1 MVTFL
6 YHRHS
11 PNRGHAR
18 QVAHLHGS
26 RVTHALDPTVRF
38 RCDLHQRTHA
48 PKLIRLIFGGVLYHA
63 DARTAR
69 NALEYFFR
77 DLLSWV
83 TPTSESMRTF
93 FVRKFPRCQRI
104 EFHFCTGR
112 NSEIHF
118 RRGLRRR
125 IERKLKNCLEE
136 SGAEVEWLEDDG
148 NYEVWGLTFTVSC
161 VGRNV
166 R

>member
-1 MVTFL
+1 
-6 YHRHS
+6 
-11 PNRGHAR
+11 
-18 QVAHLHGS
+18 
-26 RVTHALDPTVRF
+26 
-38 RCDLHQRTHA
+38 
-48 PKLIRLIFGGVLYHA
+48 
-63 DARTAR
+63 
-69 NALEYFFR
+69 LEYFFR